1 MKQQDQGC
9 EVGIMQEKV
18 LFLCTGNYY
27 RSRFAEHLFNHEAAR
42 RGLNW
47 TADSRGLAIELGV
60 NNVGPLSKY
69 TLAGLRERGIALDAP
84 FRFPQQVQ
92 EADLQAAAL
101 IIALDRAEHQPYV
114 ALRWPTWLNRVHYWE
129 VADMHL
135 MTAADALGKIEAQVM
150 ALLDQCELRQGRD

>member
-1 MKQQDQGC
+1 
-9 EVGIMQEKV
+9 MQEKV

-60 NNVGPLSKY
+60 NNVGPISKY
-69 TLAGLRERGIALDAP
+69 TVAGLRERGIALDGSL
-84 FRFPQQVQ
+84 RFPQQVQ

-101 IIALDRAEHQPYV
+101 IIALDRAEHQPYM
-114 ALRWPTWLNRVHYWE
+114 ALRWPAWLNRVHYWE
-129 VADMHL
+129 VADLHL
-135 MTAADALGKIEAQVM
+135 MTAADALRSIEAQVI
-150 ALLDQCELRQGRD
+150 ALLDSPSLKR

>member
-1 MKQQDQGC
+1 
-9 EVGIMQEKV
+9 MQEKV

-60 NNVGPLSKY
+60 NNVGPMSKY
-69 TLAGLRERGIALDAP
+69 TLAGLRERVIALDAP
-84 FRFPQQVQ
+84 LRFPQQVKA
-92 EADLQAAAL
+92 ADLQAAAL

-114 ALRWPTWLNRVHYWE
+114 ALRWPTWMDRIEYWE

-135 MTAADALGKIEAQVM
+135 MTAADALRSIEAQVM
-150 ALLDQCELRQGRD
+150 ALLEQCGLTQS